1 MADAQMK
8 IRLPNAIKLRLEAA
22 AGSNGR
28 SLNSEVVLRLEQSFA
43 ADDDRDAQL
52 DALKQELLLEIKELR
67 DELRHQGSRI
77 VAIEHNASEVITLE

>member
-1 MADAQMK
+1 MK

-28 SLNSEVVLRLEQSFA
+28 SLNSEVVLRLEQSFS

-52 DALKQELLLEIKELR
+52 DALKQELLLEIRDLR
-67 DELRHQGSRI
+67 DEVRHQGSRI
-77 VAIEHNASEVITLE
+77 YDLERKG

>member
-1 MADAQMK
+1 MTDAQMK

-43 ADDDRDAQL
+43 TDDDRDAQF
-52 DALKQELLLEIKELR
+52 DALKQELLLEIKDLR
-67 DELRHQGSRI
+67 DQLRHQGSRLW
-77 VAIEHNASEVITLE
+77 TLEKKV